1 MRKVPFNVQFVY
13 GGIEFDVSGFYT
25 PARPAPSID
34 MNNYDNTL
42 CDCGDGEE
50 LEVSEV
56 KVDGN
61 VVQCEYD
68 EFRDTFYD
76 QIMDEL
82 LVQYGK

>member
-1 MRKVPFNVQFVY
+1 MRNIHFNIQFVY

-50 LEVSEV
+50 LEVTEV
-56 KVDGN
+56 YVDGN
-61 VVQCEYD
+61 LINCDLD
-68 EFRDTFYD
+68 EFKDTFYD
-76 QIMDEL
+76 QIIEGLED
-82 LVQYGK
+82 

>member
-1 MRKVPFNVQFVY
+1 MRNIHFNIQFVY

-56 KVDGN
+56 KGDGN

-68 EFRDTFYD
+68 EFRDTFSD

-82 LVQYGK
+82 GV

>member
-1 MRKVPFNVQFVY
+1 MRNIHFNIQFVY

-50 LEVSEV
+50 LEVKEV
-56 KVDGN
+56 YVDGN
-61 VVQCEYD
+61 LINCDLD
-68 EFRDTFYD
+68 EFKVTFYD
-76 QIMDEL
+76 QIIEGLED
-82 LVQYGK
+82 

>member
-1 MRKVPFNVQFVY
+1 MRNIHFNIQFVY

-56 KVDGN
+56 YVDGN
-61 VVQCEYD
+61 LINCDLD
-68 EFRDTFYD
+68 EFKDTFYD
-76 QIMDEL
+76 QIIEGLED
-82 LVQYGK
+82 

>member
-1 MRKVPFNVQFVY
+1 MRNIHFNIQFVY

-50 LEVSEV
+50 LEVTEV
-56 KVDGN
+56 CVDGN
-61 VVQCEYD
+61 LINCDLD
-68 EFRDTFYD
+68 EFKDTFYD
-76 QIMDEL
+76 QIIEGLDD
-82 LVQYGK
+82 